1 MSNILDTF
9 NKIANTV
16 ADTGAAVTNLVKGRS
31 AEGGLKAGARTA
43 QGGISTGLQGGDD
56 NSNGGGYPSYPV
68 YGYGSGGVGKSSEE
82 QQEETQAQINNTT
95 ANYEKRGKDIDAIAQ
110 KQLGNIKKQREANM
124 QAFMRGK
131 RQAKMSSD
139 WQPQQQKEQSTLRAL
154 RDRAGNAL
162 SGSGYIDLM
171 EGMKRYDDMSDVQL
185 IKTFREN
192 QDQLFDNWFQ
202 ADTSLVGD
210 YNDQAASVEDEFSKL
225 YSQYWSTMSNLNP
238 LLATKE
244 NLEKQ
249 PTEEVTVGEGTDAYT
264 LPKADLKPG
273 EKLTSMLKQLDTSDP
288 TNPVTRYYTRPDAA
302 VLAAK
307 KIRDTGNFNS
317 STSANQAV
325 ADNLSA
331 ITASV

>member
-1 MSNILDTF
+1 MASNDISDVLA
-9 NKIANTV
+9 KVI
-16 ADTGAAVTNLVKGRS
+16 DTGKNVYNKVTGRVAEGAYNSTAVV
-31 AEGGLKAGARTA
+31 AEGGYNTPGNN
-43 QGGISTGLQGGDD
+43 GNGDP
-56 NSNGGGYPSYPV
+56 NGNGYPSYPV
-68 YGYGSGGVGKSSEE
+68 YGYGSGGVGKSAEE

-110 KQLGNIKKQREANM
+110 KQLGNIKKQRDANM
-124 QAFMRGK
+124 QAFVRGK
-131 RQAKMSSD
+131 RQSKMSSD

-154 RDRAGNAL
+154 RDRDGNAL

-210 YNDQAASVEDEFSKL
+210 YNDQAASIEDEFSKL

-238 LLATKE
+238 LLVTKE

-264 LPKADLKPG
+264 LPKADLKPS

-288 TNPVTRYYTRPDAA
+288 MNPVTRYYTRPDAA

-325 ADNLSA
+325 SDNLSA